1 MLRRVLSLGAD
12 VRDVPPPGNPCSQAA
27 GRLFQVFIVC
37 GKTGTGS
44 LRPVPLFSTE
54 PINLT
59 RRIALSVSSRYS
71 SRPWPAG
78 RTGRP
83 RLGRRG
89 YPDFLL
95 APERLVSGAAEPTP
109 HVGFRWFFAWL
120 QRSVAKGKRTLTP
133 LPPARRH
140 DLTVSPRRRAR
151 GIKREHGEDDP
162 IGAETVAAPATVSGC
177 RSSPR
182 WSSDRRGGPPGHPGA
197 MPLRNAF
204 GRPAGRQMIGA
215 TSASQETCRRR

>member
-1 MLRRVLSLGAD
+1 MSGSVSDRG
-12 VRDVPPPGNPCSQAA
+12 A
-27 GRLFQVFIVC
+27 GRI
-37 GKTGTGS
+37 S
-44 LRPVPLFSTE
+44 PV
-54 PINLT
+54 
-59 RRIALSVSSRYS
+59 ALD
-71 SRPWPAG
+71 
-78 RTGRP
+78 
-83 RLGRRG
+83 L
-89 YPDFLL
+89 
-95 APERLVSGAAEPTP
+95 LVSGAAYPTP
-109 HVGFRWFFAWL
+109 QVGFRWFFAHL

-215 TSASQETCRRR
+215 TSASQETCRQRLIHHVRAGMPGKDAHDGPPSARSRLCSPSQLPPASARASLTRRAP